1 MRALKVLKET
11 LEELVKGYS
20 RALSE
25 HDWSESTRAWGEGVI
40 KGLETAIEVV
50 EIALDVEARFATD
63 GGNEECGLVG
73 YFLSDEGFSREERVY
88 GSPPGV
94 WVCHRCG
101 WEVED
106 RGVCDEVTGEIEDHD
121 WNAYDLLLH
130 HLDEQHGLDE
140 ERVVLQKNH
149 LYYQAG

>member
-1 MRALKVLKET
+1 MRALKDLRET
-11 LEELVKGYS
+11 LEELVKGYR

-25 HDWSESTRAWGEGVI
+25 RDWSEGTRTWGEGVI

-50 EIALDVEARFATD
+50 EIAIDVEARFATD
-63 GGNEECGLVG
+63 GGQDLCCLVG
-73 YFLSDEGFSREERVY
+73 HFFSDEGFSREERIH

-94 WVCHRCG
+94 WMCEICG

-106 RGVCDEVTGEIEDHD
+106 RGVCDDVTGEMEDHD

-130 HLDEQHGLDE
+130 HLAEQHGLDE
-140 ERVVLQKNH
+140 ERVELSENH